1 MMSRNTRNSDHIP
14 GRPSD
19 ERIRNAQ
26 PRTGLAIRE
35 GRI

>member
-19 ERIRNAQ
+19 KRIRNAQ
-26 PRTGLAIRE
+26 PQTGLAT
-35 GRI
+35 G